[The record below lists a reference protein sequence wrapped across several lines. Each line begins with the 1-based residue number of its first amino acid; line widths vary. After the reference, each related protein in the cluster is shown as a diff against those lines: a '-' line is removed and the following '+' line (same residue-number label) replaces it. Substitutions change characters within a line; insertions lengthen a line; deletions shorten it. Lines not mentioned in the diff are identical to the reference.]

1 MKGFQALHR
10 VAACYLMCAVLTLFV
25 LGMHTYFDM
34 EEYKCAA
41 FFGLLVLGGG
51 AFVLAYF
58 MEGRRILPR
67 LCAPVCW
74 GLLCV
79 LSALLS
85 QWMAEDAENALWGL
99 DAYYVGSALFVAGMV
114 LVFMIRAGGNR
125 QMVRYGLWMFLG
137 TGFLVNL
144 LGIINLYGADPLRV
158 TSDLLDFQQGVYFT
172 TIGQMDFVALL
183 LVMWLS
189 IAAGGFLFSEK
200 RMTGVENLLRLLC
213 CFAAFWGMMLVN
225 SDSYLL
231 GALAFLLGAISLK
244 DFTTR
249 TMQRLCLLGAL
260 FWCAAYAGVALTER
274 WPTAQNLPF
283 ISRAGTPWIA
293 FAGLLLSG
301 AVFCLLA
308 HWHRSHSPKP
318 LYHAGRILCALIVLG
333 TLMAVLMSTF
343 LLPDVEM
350 GSLTKYLRFNE
361 RWGTR
366 RGGCWI
372 ALWRILKSEG
382 PLALLLGNGP
392 CATHT
397 LIIQHPE
404 TWTDM
409 SIELEGFYAAHNE
422 YLELLI
428 GNGILGL
435 VAWIGFVGSS
445 LREAVKRAGEENAAL
460 SLAVLA
466 YLVVAVVNIRTCI
479 VFPVLMAL
487 LGCMGAAAKEEQP
500 AERGKRAAALEMAAM
515 LLVVVLTFG
524 LWQGIGNA
532 VVPFWLNGM

>member
-1 MKGFQALHR
+1 MKWFQSLHR
-10 VAACYLMCAVLTLFV
+10 IAACYLMCAALTCFV
-25 LGMHTYFDM
+25 LGMRTYFDM

-51 AFVLAYF
+51 AFVLALLLQ
-58 MEGRRILPR
+58 GRKLLPR
-67 LCAPVCW
+67 MCAPVYW

-79 LSALLS
+79 FSAILS
-85 QWMAEDAENALWGL
+85 QGMAADAENAVWGL
-99 DAYYVGSALFVAGMV
+99 NAYYMGSALFVAGMG
-114 LVFMIRAGGNR
+114 LYLMLRAGGDR
-125 QMVRYGLWMFLG
+125 QMVHYGLWLFLG
-137 TGFLVNL
+137 TGFVVNL
-144 LGIINLYGADPLRV
+144 LGILNLYGADPLQV
-158 TSDLLDFQQGVYFT
+158 TGDLMDFQKGVYFT

-189 IAAGGFLFSEK
+189 VAAGGFLFSGK
-200 RMTGVENLLRLLC
+200 KIIGVDNLLRLLC

-231 GALAFLLGAISLK
+231 GELAFLMGAISLK

-249 TMQRLCLLGAL
+249 TLQRFCLLGAL
-260 FWCAAYAGVALTER
+260 FWCAAYGGVALTAR

-283 ISRAGTPWIA
+283 VSWAGTPLLA
-293 FAGLLLSG
+293 LAGLMLSG

-308 HWHRSHSPKP
+308 RWHGSHTPKP
-318 LYHAGRILCALIVLG
+318 LYRAGRILCAVALLG
-333 TLMAVLMSTF
+333 TLMAVLTFTF
-343 LLPDVEM
+343 LLPDVEL

-372 ALWRILKSEG
+372 TLWRILKSEG
-382 PLALLLGNGP
+382 PLILLLGNGS

-397 LIIQHPE
+397 LIVQHPE
-404 TWTDM
+404 VWADM
-409 SIELEGFYAAHNE
+409 SIDLGGFYAAHNE

-428 GNGILGL
+428 GNGVLGL
-435 VAWIGFVGSS
+435 VAWLGFVGSS
-445 LREAVKRAGEENAAL
+445 LREAMKRAGEERTAL

-466 YLVVAVVNIRTCI
+466 YLAVAVVNIRTCM

-500 AERGKRAAALEMAAM
+500 TEREKRTVMLEMVVV
-515 LLVVVLTFG
+515 LLVVVLTSG

-532 VVPFWLNGM
+532 IVPF